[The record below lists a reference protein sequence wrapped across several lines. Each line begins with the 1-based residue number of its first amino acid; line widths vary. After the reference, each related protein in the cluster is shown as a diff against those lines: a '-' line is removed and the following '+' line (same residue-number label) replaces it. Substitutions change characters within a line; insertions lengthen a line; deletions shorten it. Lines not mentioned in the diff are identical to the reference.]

1 MHDMTLGK
9 WRSLQTW
16 AAALALAGLAT
27 ACDPMRVDKLEEG
40 VSTEREV
47 RAQFGEPATIT
58 ERPDGSRVFDYPRQP
73 EGWTNYRIT
82 LGPDGKMSALRQL
95 LHADNLARVQAG
107 QDQRTVREL
116 LGRPA
121 TQQRWDLKAEEEWA
135 WRFRPDGNRS
145 QLFSVFFDRDG
156 RVLRTGVAD
165 DPRDQAQAGR

>member
-1 MHDMTLGK
+1 MQGL
-9 WRSLQTW
+9 WRILQTVVSGL
-16 AAALALAGLAT
+16 AALTLVSGLT
-27 ACDPMRVDKLEEG
+27 ACDPLRVDKLEEG

-82 LGPDGKMSALRQL
+82 LGPDGKMTALRQL
-95 LHADNLARVQAG
+95 LHADTFARVQPG
-107 QDQRTVREL
+107 LDQRAVRDL

-121 TQQRWDLKAEEEWA
+121 AQQRWDLKAEEEWT

-145 QLFSVFFDRDG
+145 QLFSVFFDREG
-156 RVLRTGVAD
+156 RVLRTSVAD

>member
-1 MHDMTLGK
+1 MQGTVWGMWQK
-9 WRSLQTW
+9 LQTG
-16 AAALALAGLAT
+16 AAALMLVSLLAG
-27 ACDPMRVDKLEEG
+27 CDPVRVAKLEEG

-47 RAQFGEPATIT
+47 RAQFGEPVTIT

-82 LGPDGKMSALRQL
+82 LGPDGKMTALRQL
-95 LHADNLARVQAG
+95 LHADNLARVQPG
-107 QDQRTVREL
+107 LDQRAVRDL

-145 QLFSVFFDRDG
+145 QLFSVFFDREG
-156 RVLRTGVAD
+156 RVLRTSVAD